1 MEERRQVEQGDL
13 RRPSIVWTGFICSTI
28 SDQSNE
34 AFYRGMSDEAMRQL
48 KRSRSLRL
56 EQIKATLTR
65 SLAWPGRPG
74 PADIRNRF
82 PLSTRVLA
90 SAGILLPAVFC
101 WETWPGL
108 SLGTGRHWRL
118 WHLSQWPESRVSG
131 VLGPGHQTSGQ
142 EDNCQESVNRSSYVK
157 LVHNWPGREGG
168 VGKSAETLPSLG
180 TWPTCALVS

>member
-1 MEERRQVEQGDL
+1 MEERRQVERGDL
-13 RRPSIVWTGFICSTI
+13 RRPSIVRTGFICSTI

-56 EQIKATLTR
+56 EQIKATLTP
-65 SLAWPGRPG
+65 SLTRPAWPSWYEEPV
-74 PADIRNRF
+74 
-82 PLSTRVLA
+82 PLSTCVLA

-108 SLGTGRHWRL
+108 RLGTGRHWRL